1 MAQAKGMKP
10 VCDNAGDCKYDAKA
24 LYLGNSQR
32 IVQTAYSMSKGNQKN
47 WFAFSFFRTRIT
59 ACYTHRVETGPL
71 FPYQDHHMLLP
82 TPAGSRSAGR
92 A

>member
-47 WFAFSFFRTRIT
+47 WFAFSFFS
-59 ACYTHRVETGPL
+59 
-71 FPYQDHHMLLP
+71 YQDYHML
-82 TPAGSRSAGR
+82 
-92 A
+92 